1 MASMAPALRG
11 FAPRTLSHMR
21 FASSWRP
28 AMTRPIALFTSFF
41 SDLADSALPWTASSF
56 LSRLLQS
63 TARPRRRRLYRLGLV
78 PGAGR
83 CPWAGRLAPPA
94 SERRARAAPA
104 THILRARARSRVSH
118 YAAEAAADAP
128 FADLPQAMVR
138 EMLGSSRRL
147 AGGLAADISSM
158 RSMRGSV
165 RESLAPLLG
174 RDSDLPGPES
184 PPSTAGVDGS
194 HCAER
199 MLATDIVA
207 MGAVAVEG
215 LGSAR
220 PGAAGGG
227 ERGAGRLWP
236 RPRHFVHV
244 ESLAHDDA
252 NPVAARAV
260 MAAMEVQLASLAP
273 HDIVFVDGSLATP
286 AIALDIALRQRGGG
300 PPSLA
305 RYLEEGE
312 GEGEGEGG
320 EVRFGPIERTLSG
333 YLRMLAPDCGIGGAY
348 SPSSRRRQQTVAA
361 VAKYSQRSE
370 ICERLGLP
378 NLDDRGLLSL
388 VLDPG
393 EYVGPFTPERPAGRG
408 APGAAGGRLL
418 SGRVPGG
425 SRSRS
430 LAEAIADAVNAVRVL
445 YYRPHAYSPAIRLEV
460 GGFGAGRGGERDR
473 TGALLEAV
481 RLQSAGPGLMEPYPV
496 YMADRMAKSLP
507 RALPAMRGIAAS
519 AMARTWPA
527 GQAARGA
534 GGMGVA
540 ELYIAARGYRT

>member
-1 MASMAPALRG
+1 MSLHDAGAS
-11 FAPRTLSHMR
+11 
-21 FASSWRP
+21 
-28 AMTRPIALFTSFF
+28 
-41 SDLADSALPWTASSF
+41 
-56 LSRLLQS
+56 
-63 TARPRRRRLYRLGLV
+63 
-78 PGAGR
+78 
-83 CPWAGRLAPPA
+83 
-94 SERRARAAPA
+94 AA
-104 THILRARARSRVSH
+104 
-118 YAAEAAADAP
+118 AP

-158 RSMRGSV
+158 RSMRSSV

-174 RDSDLPGPES
+174 RDSDLPGPKS
-184 PPSTAGVDGS
+184 PPSTAGIDGS

-215 LGSAR
+215 LGTRRSS
-220 PGAAGGG
+220 AGGG
-227 ERGAGRLWP
+227 GAGPARRLWP

-252 NPVAARAV
+252 NPVSARAV
-260 MAAMEVQLASLAP
+260 MSAMEVQLASLAP
-273 HDIVFVDGSLATP
+273 HDVVFVDGSLATP
-286 AIALDIALRQRGGG
+286 AIALDIALRQRRGG

-312 GEGEGEGG
+312 EGGAEGEEGG
-320 EVRFGPIERTLSG
+320 AGGRVRFGPIERTLSG
-333 YLRMLAPDCGIGGAY
+333 YLRMLAPGCGSGDDDDDDCDA
-348 SPSSRRRQQTVAA
+348 PSRPPGQTIAA

-388 VLDPG
+388 VLEPG
-393 EYVGPFTPERPAGRG
+393 EYVGPFTPQRPAPGRAVSG
-408 APGAAGGRLL
+408 ASGGRLL
-418 SGRVPGG
+418 AGRIPGG
-425 SRSRS
+425 PRAKS

-445 YYRPHAYSPAIRLEV
+445 YYRPHSYSPAIRLEV
-460 GGFGAGRGGERDR
+460 GGIGPGDRRRGEGGAGDDRER
-473 TGALLEAV
+473 TAALLDAV

-507 RALPAMRGIAAS
+507 RALPAMRGIAVS
-519 AMARTWPA
+519 AMSRTWGP
-527 GQAARGA
+527 AARG
-534 GGMGVA
+534 GGSGMGIA

>member
-1 MASMAPALRG
+1 MCRLAQGRRRGPAPA
-11 FAPRTLSHMR
+11 APR
-21 FASSWRP
+21 A
-28 AMTRPIALFTSFF
+28 
-41 SDLADSALPWTASSF
+41 
-56 LSRLLQS
+56 
-63 TARPRRRRLYRLGLV
+63 
-78 PGAGR
+78 GAVGN
-83 CPWAGRLAPPA
+83 
-94 SERRARAAPA
+94 
-104 THILRARARSRVSH
+104 TYFARARRSTVSLH
-118 YAAEAAADAP
+118 DAGAGEAAP

-147 AGGLAADISSM
+147 AGCLAADISST

-184 PPSTAGVDGS
+184 PPSAAGVDGS

-215 LGSAR
+215 LAAR
-220 PGAAGGG
+220 RAAAAGGA
-227 ERGAGRLWP
+227 RPPDRLWP

-300 PPSLA
+300 GGGGGPPSLA

-312 GEGEGEGG
+312 AGGEGGGGSGTDG

-333 YLRMLAPDCGIGGAY
+333 YLRMLAPACNAGA
-348 SPSSRRRQQTVAA
+348 SAARPPGQTIAA
-361 VAKYSQRSE
+361 VAKYSQRNE

-388 VLDPG
+388 VLEPG
-393 EYVGPFTPERPAGRG
+393 EYVGPFTPERPAGRAASG
-408 APGAAGGRLL
+408 ASGGRLL
-418 SGRVPGG
+418 SGRIPGG
-425 SRSRS
+425 ARARS
-430 LAEAIADAVNAVRVL
+430 LAEAIADAVNAVRIL
-445 YYRPHAYSPAIRLEV
+445 YYRPHSYSPAIRLEV
-460 GGFGAGRGGERDR
+460 GGLGAGRGRGAGGGGDRER

-496 YMADRMAKSLP
+496 YIADRMAKSLP
-507 RALPAMRGIAAS
+507 RALPAMRGIAVS
-519 AMARTWPA
+519 AMARTWGAGPA
-527 GQAARGA
+527 AGRPPSPG
-534 GGMGVA
+534 GGMGIA

>member
-1 MASMAPALRG
+1 MCRLAQGRRRGPAPA
-11 FAPRTLSHMR
+11 APR
-21 FASSWRP
+21 A
-28 AMTRPIALFTSFF
+28 
-41 SDLADSALPWTASSF
+41 
-56 LSRLLQS
+56 
-63 TARPRRRRLYRLGLV
+63 
-78 PGAGR
+78 GAVR
-83 CPWAGRLAPPA
+83 N
-94 SERRARAAPA
+94 
-104 THILRARARSRVSH
+104 TYFARARRSTVSLH
-118 YAAEAAADAP
+118 DAGAGEAAP

-147 AGGLAADISSM
+147 AGCLAADISST

-184 PPSTAGVDGS
+184 PPSAAGVDGS

-215 LGSAR
+215 LAAR
-220 PGAAGGG
+220 RAAAAGGA
-227 ERGAGRLWP
+227 RPPDRLWP

-286 AIALDIALRQRGGG
+286 AIALDIALRQRGDGGG

-312 GEGEGEGG
+312 AGNGSGGTDG

-333 YLRMLAPDCGIGGAY
+333 YLRMLAPACNAGA
-348 SPSSRRRQQTVAA
+348 SAARPPGQTIAA
-361 VAKYSQRSE
+361 VAKYSQRNE

-388 VLDPG
+388 VLEPG
-393 EYVGPFTPERPAGRG
+393 EYVGPFTPERRAGRAASG
-408 APGAAGGRLL
+408 ASGGRLL
-418 SGRVPGG
+418 SGRIPGG
-425 SRSRS
+425 ARARS
-430 LAEAIADAVNAVRVL
+430 LAEAIADAVNAVRIL
-445 YYRPHAYSPAIRLEV
+445 YYRPHSYSPAIRLEV
-460 GGFGAGRGGERDR
+460 GGLGAGRGRGAGGGGDDRER

-496 YMADRMAKSLP
+496 YIADRMAKSLP
-507 RALPAMRGIAAS
+507 RALPAMRGIAVS
-519 AMARTWPA
+519 AMARTWGAGPA
-527 GQAARGA
+527 AGRPPAPG

>member
-1 MASMAPALRG
+1 MWAPQCG
-11 FAPRTLSHMR
+11 APSC
-21 FASSWRP
+21 P
-28 AMTRPIALFTSFF
+28 EPV
-41 SDLADSALPWTASSF
+41 SA
-56 LSRLLQS
+56 
-63 TARPRRRRLYRLGLV
+63 
-78 PGAGR
+78 
-83 CPWAGRLAPPA
+83 
-94 SERRARAAPA
+94 RRAGGRSGGPDRNAYFARTRQLFVSLHDAAA
-104 THILRARARSRVSH
+104 G
-118 YAAEAAADAP
+118 ADAP

-147 AGGLAADISSM
+147 AGGLASDISSM

-174 RDSDLPGPES
+174 RDSDMPRPES

-215 LGSAR
+215 LEAR
-220 PGAAGGG
+220 RPVCAGAAG
-227 ERGAGRLWP
+227 AGPAARLWP

-260 MAAMEVQLASLAP
+260 MAAMEVQLASVAP
-273 HDIVFVDGSLATP
+273 HDVVFVDGSLATP
-286 AIALDIALRQRGGG
+286 AIALDIALRQRNGG

-305 RYLEEGE
+305 RYLEEGDGGGG
-312 GEGEGEGG
+312 GEGGGG

-333 YLRMLAPDCGIGGAY
+333 YLRMLAPACADSGGGGGSGGPPA
-348 SPSSRRRQQTVAA
+348 PPPGRTVAA

-388 VLDPG
+388 VLEPG
-393 EYVGPFTPERPAGRG
+393 EYVGPFAPGRPAGRA
-408 APGAAGGRLL
+408 APGASGGRLL
-418 SGRVPGG
+418 SGRIPGG
-425 SRSRS
+425 ARARS
-430 LAEAIADAVNAVRVL
+430 LAEAIADAVKAVRVL

-460 GGFGAGRGGERDR
+460 GGFGAGGAGDAER

-507 RALPAMRGIAAS
+507 RALPAVRGIAVS
-519 AMARTWPA
+519 AMARMWGAAPCA
-527 GQAARGA
+527 GGGPEAPG

>member
-1 MASMAPALRG
+1 MS
-11 FAPRTLSHMR
+11 
-21 FASSWRP
+21 
-28 AMTRPIALFTSFF
+28 
-41 SDLADSALPWTASSF
+41 
-56 LSRLLQS
+56 
-63 TARPRRRRLYRLGLV
+63 LYD
-78 PGAGR
+78 AG
-83 CPWAGRLAPPA
+83 PSP
-94 SERRARAAPA
+94 
-104 THILRARARSRVSH
+104 
-118 YAAEAAADAP
+118 AAEP

-147 AGGLAADISSM
+147 AGGLADDISSM
-158 RSMRGSV
+158 RSMRSSV

-174 RDSDLPGPES
+174 RDSDLPRPES

-215 LGSAR
+215 LGAR
-220 PGAAGGG
+220 RPAGGPP
-227 ERGAGRLWP
+227 ARLWP

-252 NPVAARAV
+252 NPVSARAV
-260 MAAMEVQLASLAP
+260 MSAMEVQLASLAP
-273 HDIVFVDGSLATP
+273 HDVVFVDGSLATP
-286 AIALDIALRQRGGG
+286 AISLDIALRQRGGG

-312 GEGEGEGG
+312 AGGGVEDEDDEGR
-320 EVRFGPIERTLSG
+320 VRFGPIERTLSG
-333 YLRMLAPDCGIGGAY
+333 YLRMLAPGTGKDDA
-348 SPSSRRRQQTVAA
+348 PSGPPGQTIAA

-388 VLDPG
+388 VLEPG
-393 EYVGPFTPERPAGRG
+393 EYVGPLAPGRPAPGRAAYG
-408 APGAAGGRLL
+408 ASGGRLL
-418 SGRVPGG
+418 SGRIPGG
-425 SRSRS
+425 PRARS

-445 YYRPHAYSPAIRLEV
+445 YYRPHSYSPAIRLEL
-460 GGFGAGRGGERDR
+460 GGIGAGDAGAGDDRDR

-507 RALPAMRGIAAS
+507 RALPAMRGIAVS
-519 AMARTWPA
+519 AMSRTWGPGQPA
-527 GQAARGA
+527 A
-534 GGMGVA
+534 GDGMGIA

>member
-1 MASMAPALRG
+1 MS
-11 FAPRTLSHMR
+11 
-21 FASSWRP
+21 
-28 AMTRPIALFTSFF
+28 
-41 SDLADSALPWTASSF
+41 
-56 LSRLLQS
+56 
-63 TARPRRRRLYRLGLV
+63 LYD
-78 PGAGR
+78 AG
-83 CPWAGRLAPPA
+83 PSP
-94 SERRARAAPA
+94 
-104 THILRARARSRVSH
+104 
-118 YAAEAAADAP
+118 AAEP

-147 AGGLAADISSM
+147 AGGLADDISSM
-158 RSMRGSV
+158 RSMRSSV

-174 RDSDLPGPES
+174 RDSDLPRPES

-215 LGSAR
+215 LGARR
-220 PGAAGGG
+220 PG
-227 ERGAGRLWP
+227 GASGPPARLWP

-244 ESLAHDDA
+244 ESLVHDDA
-252 NPVAARAV
+252 NPVSARAV
-260 MAAMEVQLASLAP
+260 MSAMEVQLASLAP
-273 HDIVFVDGSLATP
+273 HDVVFVDGSLATP
-286 AIALDIALRQRGGG
+286 AISLDIALRQRGGG

-312 GEGEGEGG
+312 AGGAKDGEDEDDEGR
-320 EVRFGPIERTLSG
+320 VRFGPIERTLSG
-333 YLRMLAPDCGIGGAY
+333 YLRMLAPGTGKDGA
-348 SPSSRRRQQTVAA
+348 PSGPPGQTIAA

-388 VLDPG
+388 VLEPG
-393 EYVGPFTPERPAGRG
+393 EYVGPLAPGRPAPGRAAYG
-408 APGAAGGRLL
+408 ASGGRLL
-418 SGRVPGG
+418 SGRIPGG
-425 SRSRS
+425 PRARS

-445 YYRPHAYSPAIRLEV
+445 YYRPHSYSPAIRLEL
-460 GGFGAGRGGERDR
+460 GGIGAGDAGHDDRDR

-507 RALPAMRGIAAS
+507 RALPAMRGIAVS
-519 AMARTWPA
+519 AMSRTWGPGQPA
-527 GQAARGA
+527 A
-534 GGMGVA
+534 GDGMGVA

>member
-1 MASMAPALRG
+1 MS
-11 FAPRTLSHMR
+11 
-21 FASSWRP
+21 
-28 AMTRPIALFTSFF
+28 
-41 SDLADSALPWTASSF
+41 
-56 LSRLLQS
+56 
-63 TARPRRRRLYRLGLV
+63 LYD
-78 PGAGR
+78 AG
-83 CPWAGRLAPPA
+83 PSP
-94 SERRARAAPA
+94 
-104 THILRARARSRVSH
+104 
-118 YAAEAAADAP
+118 AAEP

-147 AGGLAADISSM
+147 AGGLADDISSM
-158 RSMRGSV
+158 RSMRSSV

-174 RDSDLPGPES
+174 RDSDLPRPES

-215 LGSAR
+215 LGARR
-220 PGAAGGG
+220 PG
-227 ERGAGRLWP
+227 GASGPPARLWP
-236 RPRHFVHV
+236 KPRHFVHV

-252 NPVAARAV
+252 NPVSARAV
-260 MAAMEVQLASLAP
+260 MSAMEVQLASLAP
-273 HDIVFVDGSLATP
+273 HDVVFVDGSLATP
-286 AIALDIALRQRGGG
+286 AISLDIALRQRGGG
-300 PPSLA
+300 PPSLT

-312 GEGEGEGG
+312 AGGGAEDEDDEGR
-320 EVRFGPIERTLSG
+320 VRFGPIERTLSG
-333 YLRMLAPDCGIGGAY
+333 YLRMLAPGTGKDGA
-348 SPSSRRRQQTVAA
+348 PSGPPGQTIAA

-388 VLDPG
+388 VLEPG
-393 EYVGPFTPERPAGRG
+393 EYVGPLAPGRPAPGRAAYG
-408 APGAAGGRLL
+408 ASGGRLL
-418 SGRVPGG
+418 SGRIPGG
-425 SRSRS
+425 PRARS

-445 YYRPHAYSPAIRLEV
+445 YYRPHSYSPAIRLEL
-460 GGFGAGRGGERDR
+460 GGIGAGDAGHDDRDR

-507 RALPAMRGIAAS
+507 RALPAMRGIAVS
-519 AMARTWPA
+519 AMSRTWGPGQPA
-527 GQAARGA
+527 A
-534 GGMGVA
+534 GDGMGVA

>member
-1 MASMAPALRG
+1 MS
-11 FAPRTLSHMR
+11 
-21 FASSWRP
+21 
-28 AMTRPIALFTSFF
+28 
-41 SDLADSALPWTASSF
+41 
-56 LSRLLQS
+56 
-63 TARPRRRRLYRLGLV
+63 LYV
-78 PGAGR
+78 AGAG
-83 CPWAGRLAPPA
+83 
-94 SERRARAAPA
+94 
-104 THILRARARSRVSH
+104 
-118 YAAEAAADAP
+118 ADAP

-138 EMLGSSRRL
+138 EMLASSRRL

-158 RSMRGSV
+158 RSMRSSV
-165 RESLAPLLG
+165 RETLAPLLG
-174 RDSDLPGPES
+174 RDSDLPGPEP

-215 LGSAR
+215 LEAR
-220 PGAAGGG
+220 RPAGPAA
-227 ERGAGRLWP
+227 RLWP

-273 HDIVFVDGSLATP
+273 HDVVFVDGSLATP

-300 PPSLA
+300 PPTLA

-312 GEGEGEGG
+312 AGADGGGGGG
-320 EVRFGPIERTLSG
+320 EDAAVFGPIERTLSG
-333 YLRMLAPDCGIGGAY
+333 YLRMLAPAGGSGSGGGGGEDAGGAR
-348 SPSSRRRQQTVAA
+348 PQRRQTVAA

-388 VLDPG
+388 VLEPG
-393 EYVGPFTPERPAGRG
+393 EYVGPFTPARL
-408 APGAAGGRLL
+408 APGRAAASGASGGRLL
-418 SGRVPGG
+418 SGRIPGG
-425 SRSRS
+425 ARARS
-430 LAEAIADAVNAVRVL
+430 LAEAIADALNAVQVL

-460 GGFGAGRGGERDR
+460 GAFGAGGSDRER

-507 RALPAMRGIAAS
+507 RALPAMRGIAVS
-519 AMARTWPA
+519 AMSRTWGP
-527 GQAARGA
+527 GQAQGGG
-534 GGMGVA
+534 GGMGIA

>member
-1 MASMAPALRG
+1 MGAS
-11 FAPRTLSHMR
+11 
-21 FASSWRP
+21 
-28 AMTRPIALFTSFF
+28 
-41 SDLADSALPWTASSF
+41 
-56 LSRLLQS
+56 
-63 TARPRRRRLYRLGLV
+63 
-78 PGAGR
+78 
-83 CPWAGRLAPPA
+83 PA
-94 SERRARAAPA
+94 SE
-104 THILRARARSRVSH
+104 
-118 YAAEAAADAP
+118 P

-147 AGGLAADISSM
+147 AGGLADDISSM
-158 RSMRGSV
+158 RSMRSSV

-174 RDSDLPGPES
+174 RDSDLPRPGS

-215 LGSAR
+215 LGAR
-220 PGAAGGG
+220 RPAGGPG
-227 ERGAGRLWP
+227 PAARLWP

-252 NPVAARAV
+252 NPVSARAV
-260 MAAMEVQLASLAP
+260 MSAMEVQLASLAP
-273 HDIVFVDGSLATP
+273 HDVVFVDGSLATP
-286 AIALDIALRQRGGG
+286 AISLDIALRQRGGG

-312 GEGEGEGG
+312 AGAAEDG
-320 EVRFGPIERTLSG
+320 VWFGPIERTLSG
-333 YLRMLAPDCGIGGAY
+333 YLRMLAPGGGNGGDRDDG
-348 SPSSRRRQQTVAA
+348 SSRPQGQTIAA

-388 VLDPG
+388 VLEPG
-393 EYVGPFTPERPAGRG
+393 EYVGPF
-408 APGAAGGRLL
+408 APGRQAPGRAASGASGGRLL
-418 SGRVPGG
+418 SGRIPGG
-425 SRSRS
+425 PRARS
-430 LAEAIADAVNAVRVL
+430 LAEAIADAVSAVRVL
-445 YYRPHAYSPAIRLEV
+445 YYRPHSYSPAIRLEV
-460 GGFGAGRGGERDR
+460 GGIGAGDAGYDDRER

-507 RALPAMRGIAAS
+507 RALPAMRGIAVS
-519 AMARTWPA
+519 AMSRTWGPRSA
-527 GQAARGA
+527 GGGGDA

>member
-1 MASMAPALRG
+1 MWAPQRG
-11 FAPRTLSHMR
+11 APS
-21 FASSWRP
+21 
-28 AMTRPIALFTSFF
+28 
-41 SDLADSALPWTASSF
+41 
-56 LSRLLQS
+56 
-63 TARPRRRRLYRLGLV
+63 
-78 PGAGR
+78 
-83 CPWAGRLAPPA
+83 CPEPA
-94 SERRARAAPA
+94 SARRAGGRSGGPDRNAYFARTRQLFVSLHDAAA
-104 THILRARARSRVSH
+104 G
-118 YAAEAAADAP
+118 ADAP

-147 AGGLAADISSM
+147 AGGLASDISSM

-174 RDSDLPGPES
+174 RDSDMPRPES

-215 LGSAR
+215 LEAR
-220 PGAAGGG
+220 RPVCAGAAG
-227 ERGAGRLWP
+227 AGPAARLWP

-260 MAAMEVQLASLAP
+260 MAAMEVQLASVAP
-273 HDIVFVDGSLATP
+273 HDVVFVDGSLATP
-286 AIALDIALRQRGGG
+286 AIALDIALRQRNGG

-305 RYLEEGE
+305 RYLEEGDGGGG
-312 GEGEGEGG
+312 GEGGGG

-333 YLRMLAPDCGIGGAY
+333 YLRMLAPACADSGGAD
-348 SPSSRRRQQTVAA
+348 SGGGPPAPPPGRTVAA

-388 VLDPG
+388 VLEPG
-393 EYVGPFTPERPAGRG
+393 EYVGPFAPGRPAGRA
-408 APGAAGGRLL
+408 APGASGGRLL
-418 SGRVPGG
+418 SGRIPGG
-425 SRSRS
+425 ARARS
-430 LAEAIADAVNAVRVL
+430 LAEAIADAVKAVRVL

-460 GGFGAGRGGERDR
+460 GGFGAGGAGDAER

-507 RALPAMRGIAAS
+507 RALPAVRGIAVS
-519 AMARTWPA
+519 AMARTWGAAPCA
-527 GQAARGA
+527 GGGPEAPG

>member
-1 MASMAPALRG
+1 MGTPRRPLRPAEPAGARRAGGRSRG
-11 FAPRTLSHMR
+11 GPDRNAY
-21 FASSWRP
+21 FAS
-28 AMTRPIALFTSFF
+28 TRQLFVSLH
-41 SDLADSALPWTASSF
+41 DAA
-56 LSRLLQS
+56 
-63 TARPRRRRLYRLGLV
+63 
-78 PGAGR
+78 AG
-83 CPWAGRLAPPA
+83 
-94 SERRARAAPA
+94 
-104 THILRARARSRVSH
+104 
-118 YAAEAAADAP
+118 ADAP

-138 EMLGSSRRL
+138 EMLGSSRGL
-147 AGGLAADISSM
+147 AGGLASDISSM

-174 RDSDLPGPES
+174 RDSDLPRPES

-215 LGSAR
+215 LEAR
-220 PGAAGGG
+220 RPAAAGAAA
-227 ERGAGRLWP
+227 GAGPAARLWP

-260 MAAMEVQLASLAP
+260 MAAMEVQLASVAP
-273 HDIVFVDGSLATP
+273 HDVVFVDGSLATP
-286 AIALDIALRQRGGG
+286 AIALDIALRQRSGG

-312 GEGEGEGG
+312 GGKGDG

-333 YLRMLAPDCGIGGAY
+333 YLRMLAPACGGGDSGGDSGGATR
-348 SPSSRRRQQTVAA
+348 PAPPPGRTVAA

-388 VLDPG
+388 VLEPG
-393 EYVGPFTPERPAGRG
+393 EYVGPFAPWRQAGRS
-408 APGAAGGRLL
+408 APGASGGRLL
-418 SGRVPGG
+418 SGRIPGG
-425 SRSRS
+425 ARARS
-430 LAEAIADAVNAVRVL
+430 LAEAIADAVKAVRVL

-460 GGFGAGRGGERDR
+460 GGFGAGDAGDAGAAGDAER

-496 YMADRMAKSLP
+496 YMADRMARSLP
-507 RALPAMRGIAAS
+507 RALPAVRGIAVS
-519 AMARTWPA
+519 AMARTW
-527 GQAARGA
+527 GAAPGA
-534 GGMGVA
+534 DGGPEAPGGGMGVA

>member
-1 MASMAPALRG
+1 MSLHDAA
-11 FAPRTLSHMR
+11 
-21 FASSWRP
+21 
-28 AMTRPIALFTSFF
+28 
-41 SDLADSALPWTASSF
+41 
-56 LSRLLQS
+56 
-63 TARPRRRRLYRLGLV
+63 
-78 PGAGR
+78 AG
-83 CPWAGRLAPPA
+83 
-94 SERRARAAPA
+94 
-104 THILRARARSRVSH
+104 
-118 YAAEAAADAP
+118 ADAP

-147 AGGLAADISSM
+147 AGGLASDISSM
-158 RSMRGSV
+158 RSLRGSV

-174 RDSDLPGPES
+174 RDSDLPRPEL

-215 LGSAR
+215 LEAR
-220 PGAAGGG
+220 RPACA
-227 ERGAGRLWP
+227 GAGAGAGAGPAARLWP

-260 MAAMEVQLASLAP
+260 MAAMEVQLASVAP

-286 AIALDIALRQRGGG
+286 AIALDIALRQRNGG

-312 GEGEGEGG
+312 GGDGAEG

-333 YLRMLAPDCGIGGAY
+333 YLRMLAPACGGEDSGGDSGGAA
-348 SPSSRRRQQTVAA
+348 SPAPPPGRTVAA

-388 VLDPG
+388 VLEPG
-393 EYVGPFTPERPAGRG
+393 EYVGPFAPWRQAGRS
-408 APGAAGGRLL
+408 APGAPGGRLL
-418 SGRVPGG
+418 SGRIPGG
-425 SRSRS
+425 ARARS
-430 LAEAIADAVNAVRVL
+430 LAEAIADAVKAVRVL

-460 GGFGAGRGGERDR
+460 GGFGGAGSGAGAGAAGDAER

-496 YMADRMAKSLP
+496 YMADRMARSLP
-507 RALPAMRGIAAS
+507 RALPAVRGIAVS
-519 AMARTWPA
+519 AMARTWGAAPA
-527 GQAARGA
+527 AGGPEAPG

>member
-1 MASMAPALRG
+1 MSLHDAGAPA
-11 FAPRTLSHMR
+11 A
-21 FASSWRP
+21 
-28 AMTRPIALFTSFF
+28 
-41 SDLADSALPWTASSF
+41 
-56 LSRLLQS
+56 
-63 TARPRRRRLYRLGLV
+63 
-78 PGAGR
+78 
-83 CPWAGRLAPPA
+83 
-94 SERRARAAPA
+94 
-104 THILRARARSRVSH
+104 
-118 YAAEAAADAP
+118 AP

-158 RSMRGSV
+158 RSMRSSV

-174 RDSDLPGPES
+174 RDSDLPGPEP
-184 PPSTAGVDGS
+184 PPSTAGIDGS

-215 LGSAR
+215 LGAR
-220 PGAAGGG
+220 RSSAGGG
-227 ERGAGRLWP
+227 GAGPARRLWP

-252 NPVAARAV
+252 NPVSARAV
-260 MAAMEVQLASLAP
+260 MSAMEVQLASLAP
-273 HDIVFVDGSLATP
+273 HDVVFVDGSLATP
-286 AIALDIALRQRGGG
+286 AIALDIALRQRRGG

-312 GEGEGEGG
+312 ERGAEGDEDDSGR
-320 EVRFGPIERTLSG
+320 VWFGPIERTLSG
-333 YLRMLAPDCGIGGAY
+333 YLRMLAPGCSSGDDDSDA
-348 SPSSRRRQQTVAA
+348 PSRPPGQTIAA

-388 VLDPG
+388 VLEPG
-393 EYVGPFTPERPAGRG
+393 EYVGPFTPQRPAPGRAASG
-408 APGAAGGRLL
+408 ASGGRLL
-418 SGRVPGG
+418 AGRIPGG
-425 SRSRS
+425 PRARS

-445 YYRPHAYSPAIRLEV
+445 YYRPHSYSPAIRLEV
-460 GGFGAGRGGERDR
+460 GGIGPGDDRER
-473 TGALLEAV
+473 TAALLEAV

-507 RALPAMRGIAAS
+507 RALPAMRGIAVS
-519 AMARTWPA
+519 AMSRTWGP
-527 GQAARGA
+527 AARDG
-534 GGMGVA
+534 GSGMGIA

>member
-1 MASMAPALRG
+1 MSLHDA
-11 FAPRTLSHMR
+11 
-21 FASSWRP
+21 
-28 AMTRPIALFTSFF
+28 
-41 SDLADSALPWTASSF
+41 
-56 LSRLLQS
+56 
-63 TARPRRRRLYRLGLV
+63 
-78 PGAGR
+78 GAG
-83 CPWAGRLAPPA
+83 
-94 SERRARAAPA
+94 
-104 THILRARARSRVSH
+104 
-118 YAAEAAADAP
+118 EAAP

-147 AGGLAADISSM
+147 AGCLAADISST

-184 PPSTAGVDGS
+184 PPSAAGVDGS

-215 LGSAR
+215 LAAR
-220 PGAAGGG
+220 RAAAAGGA
-227 ERGAGRLWP
+227 RPPDRLWP

-286 AIALDIALRQRGGG
+286 AIALDIALRQRNGG

-305 RYLEEGE
+305 RYLEEGDGADGAE
-312 GEGEGEGG
+312 GEM
-320 EVRFGPIERTLSG
+320 RFGPIERTLSG
-333 YLRMLAPDCGIGGAY
+333 YLRMLAPACGGGDSGGDSGGAAR
-348 SPSSRRRQQTVAA
+348 PAPPPGRTVAA

-388 VLDPG
+388 VLEPG
-393 EYVGPFTPERPAGRG
+393 EYVGPFAPWRQAGRS
-408 APGAAGGRLL
+408 APGAPGGRLL
-418 SGRVPGG
+418 SGRIPGG
-425 SRSRS
+425 ARARS
-430 LAEAIADAVNAVRVL
+430 LAEAIADAVKAVRVL

-460 GGFGAGRGGERDR
+460 GGFGGAGSGAGAGAAGDAER

-496 YMADRMAKSLP
+496 YMADRMARSLP
-507 RALPAMRGIAAS
+507 RALPAVRGIAVS
-519 AMARTWPA
+519 AMARTWGAVPA
-527 GQAARGA
+527 AGGPEAPG

>member
-1 MASMAPALRG
+1 MVL
-11 FAPRTLSHMR
+11 
-21 FASSWRP
+21 
-28 AMTRPIALFTSFF
+28 
-41 SDLADSALPWTASSF
+41 
-56 LSRLLQS
+56 
-63 TARPRRRRLYRLGLV
+63 
-78 PGAGR
+78 GAGR
-83 CPWAGRLAPPA
+83 RPWATP
-94 SERRARAAPA
+94 RRPPA
-104 THILRARARSRVSH
+104 THILRARGRSRVSH
-118 YAAEAAADAP
+118 YAVEAAADAP

-147 AGGLAADISSM
+147 AGGLAADVSSM

-312 GEGEGEGG
+312 GEGEGG

-425 SRSRS
+425 SRARS

-519 AMARTWPA
+519 AMARMWPA

>member
-1 MASMAPALRG
+1 MSLHDAGASPA
-11 FAPRTLSHMR
+11 
-21 FASSWRP
+21 
-28 AMTRPIALFTSFF
+28 
-41 SDLADSALPWTASSF
+41 
-56 LSRLLQS
+56 
-63 TARPRRRRLYRLGLV
+63 
-78 PGAGR
+78 
-83 CPWAGRLAPPA
+83 
-94 SERRARAAPA
+94 
-104 THILRARARSRVSH
+104 
-118 YAAEAAADAP
+118 AP

-147 AGGLAADISSM
+147 AGGLAEDISSM
-158 RSMRGSV
+158 RSMRSSV

-184 PPSTAGVDGS
+184 PPSTAGIDGS

-215 LGSAR
+215 LGAGHSSA
-220 PGAAGGG
+220 GAGGG
-227 ERGAGRLWP
+227 AGPARRLWP
-236 RPRHFVHV
+236 RQRHFVHV

-252 NPVAARAV
+252 NPVSARAV
-260 MAAMEVQLASLAP
+260 MSAMEVQLASLAP
-273 HDIVFVDGSLATP
+273 HDVVFVDGSLATP
-286 AIALDIALRQRGGG
+286 AIALDIALRQRRGG

-312 GEGEGEGG
+312 EGETEGGEGG
-320 EVRFGPIERTLSG
+320 AGGRVRFGPIERTLSG
-333 YLRMLAPDCGIGGAY
+333 YLRMLAPGCGDDNDGD
-348 SPSSRRRQQTVAA
+348 PSRPPGQTIAA

-388 VLDPG
+388 VLEPG
-393 EYVGPFTPERPAGRG
+393 EYVGPFTPQRPAPGR
-408 APGAAGGRLL
+408 AASGAAGGRLL
-418 SGRVPGG
+418 SGRIPGG
-425 SRSRS
+425 PRARS

-445 YYRPHAYSPAIRLEV
+445 YYRPHSYSPAIRLEV
-460 GGFGAGRGGERDR
+460 GGVGAGGGRRRGERAAGVDR
-473 TGALLEAV
+473 ERTAALLEAV

-507 RALPAMRGIAAS
+507 RALPAMRGIAVS
-519 AMARTWPA
+519 AMSRTWGPA
-527 GQAARGA
+527 TRDGE
-534 GGMGVA
+534 GGMGIA